1 MSPTSKAY
9 WAGAL
14 VCGAC
19 LSLVQDALGKDSYV
33 ALTQA
38 AWISE
43 WITVPG
49 ALLALVLAGWL
60 YWRAQE
66 GEQAPRPGASR
77 WALPHPELEDHGEP
91 HTPSRRGYYV
101 ACFALLLAAVMGG
114 GAGYLHAK
122 HASAEAAGLFLL
134 ALAVAVLGA
143 FAVPENR
150 AGGGGDQ

>member
-1 MSPTSKAY
+1 MSPVSKAY

-14 VCGAC
+14 VCGAGI
-19 LSLVQDALGKDSYV
+19 SLVQDALGKDGYV
-33 ALTQA
+33 ALIQA
-38 AWISE
+38 AWISG

-49 ALLALVLAGWL
+49 ALLVLVLAGWL

-66 GEQAPRPGASR
+66 GEHS
-77 WALPHPELEDHGEP
+77 ELEDHGEP

-101 ACFALLLAAVMGG
+101 ACFAFLLAAVMGG

-134 ALAVAVLGA
+134 ALAVVVLGA
-143 FAVPENR
+143 CAVPPSR
-150 AGGGGDQ
+150 DTDGGGQ